1 MEKKEYS
8 EPKQIRFDNT
18 VSLSPKMLN
27 ESGLEPGENVI
38 VTTET
43 SSGKIVIERMKKGGK
58 G

>member
-27 ESGLEPGENVI
+27 ESGLEPGENVV

>member
-1 MEKKEYS
+1 MGKEEYS

-27 ESGLEPGENVI
+27 ESGLEPGENVV

-43 SSGKIVIERMKKGGK
+43 SSGKIVIERMKKGGRD
-58 G
+58 

>member
-18 VSLSPKMLN
+18 ISLSPKMLN
-27 ESGLEPGENVI
+27 ESGLEPGENVV